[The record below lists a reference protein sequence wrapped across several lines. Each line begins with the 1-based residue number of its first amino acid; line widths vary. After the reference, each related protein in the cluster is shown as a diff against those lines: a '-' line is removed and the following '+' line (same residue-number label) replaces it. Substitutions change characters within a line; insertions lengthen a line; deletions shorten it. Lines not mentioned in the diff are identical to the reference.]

1 MKKTI
6 FILLLLSFLIACKSE
21 KATHQEIV
29 TNYYKAR
36 DAFNY
41 NALKTVIDDSI
52 TVIGGDYVMPYN
64 LDSYY
69 EEFKWDSIFRTSYKI
84 VELIEED
91 DWVMATVVSNSIKY
105 EFLKNNPLTCQYRI
119 SFNSDK
125 ISKIESL
132 ECLGVNWDIW
142 QEQKD
147 TLVSWI
153 DKNHPK
159 LDGFIHDMTMNG
171 ALNYLKAI
179 ALYKEE
185 KESL

>member
-1 MKKTI
+1 
-6 FILLLLSFLIACKSE
+6 
-21 KATHQEIV
+21 
-29 TNYYKAR
+29 
-36 DAFNY
+36 
-41 NALKTVIDDSI
+41 
-52 TVIGGDYVMPYN
+52 MPYN